1 MAELHDALK
10 VLSGVEWDEV
20 PKEGLD
26 TYMSNIFTSCELI
39 CNSVPQPPNGT
50 PFQESKPHFKKPNE
64 ARGWKE
70 TYASPARAHPPHH
83 EHEDLQKNWGK
94 PIKYSQKEN
103 PLNIGLY
110 KMAGKDRHG
119 AWFARRSV
127 HEGMGFAKFRTA
139 MMREFPESL
148 AVQGGPGEGNVRGIG
163 GDQRLEK
170 KEIEGVGTLEVFQ
183 LSAQFPGPTT
193 PREFITLLLTTD
205 HGMSEMS
212 AAETGG
218 GSHVPR
224 SFMIV
229 SKPTSHP
236 DAPERQG
243 YIRGHYESVELIREI
258 PISTAKSKSTSD
270 LLSSKAGGHAGRE
283 RAATVG
289 GEKPDVPHGEV
300 DEAELNPVEWIM
312 ITRSEP
318 GGGIPR
324 FMVERGTPGTMISDL
339 HKWLDWATNIDE
351 SKDPNDVQPRE
362 PTEGEKAAAVG
373 DEAPQPNGKPTE
385 KSIAAQTPKRAA
397 TVPAA
402 AQQQEGVISHLTQ
415 ALEAGIDAYAPAMVS
430 SYLHGG
436 EQTNASIA
444 ARQDDDSDSSS
455 ISSDDSFHSTEDL
468 RRLST
473 ARANPDP
480 SSAAASTD
488 SLSIASLPSP
498 ETLKAKNLN
507 QHDKEVL
514 KLAQK
519 RDKLDKKLAQKREQ
533 EEERLKKAKE
543 HDDGEKDK
551 ARERYDREVQKSEEK
566 HRKEMEKLER
576 KKEKEAKKAEQKRLK
591 REDRDQLSRVSRE
604 RDEFR
609 SQSELWRKEVEILHE
624 QVSDLQREN
633 TAMAVRLGKLGGP
646 DALRGVREEV
656 GKGHSRAG
664 STESL
669 RSNKGGLASD
679 SSKPL
684 SAAVEGDKA

>member
-10 VLSGVEWDEV
+10 VLSPTDWDDV
-20 PKEGLD
+20 HKDNLGSF
-26 TYMSNIFTSCELI
+26 MSNIFSQSELI
-39 CNSVPQPPNGT
+39 CNSVPPPPNGT
-50 PFQESKPHFKKPNE
+50 PFQDSKAHFSIPNE
-64 ARGWKE
+64 ARGWKDM
-70 TYASPARAHPPHH
+70 YASPARSHPPHQ

-94 PIKYSQKEN
+94 PMKYSQKDN
-103 PLNIGLY
+103 PLNIAIH

-127 HEGMGFAKFRTA
+127 HEGMGFSKFRTA

-163 GDQRLEK
+163 GDQKLET
-170 KEIEGVGTLEVFQ
+170 KEVEGVGTAEVYQ

-212 AAETGG
+212 AAETTGG
-218 GSHVPR
+218 QSHVPR

-243 YIRGHYESVELIREI
+243 YIRGHYESVELIREV
-258 PISTAKSKSTSD
+258 PISTAKSKD
-270 LLSSKAGGHAGRE
+270 LPQGK
-283 RAATVG
+283 
-289 GEKPDVPHGEV
+289 V

-351 SKDPNDVQPRE
+351 SKDPNDVQARA
-362 PTEGEKAAAVG
+362 PTEGEKAAALG
-373 DEAPQPNGKPTE
+373 DEAPVPNGKPTQ
-385 KSIAAQTPKRAA
+385 KSLAAETPRRAA
-397 TVPAA
+397 TEPVPP
-402 AQQQEGVISHLTQ
+402 QNQEGVMSHLTQ
-415 ALEAGIDAYAPAMVS
+415 ALGAGIDAYAPTMVS
-430 SYLHGG
+430 SYLHGS
-436 EQTNASIA
+436 EDPAQTTTL
-444 ARQDDDSDSSS
+444 DDDESDTSSV
-455 ISSDDSFHSTEDL
+455 SSDDSFRSAEEL
-468 RRLST
+468 RRPST

-480 SSAAASTD
+480 SSAAASSENL
-488 SLSIASLPSP
+488 SLASLPSP
-498 ETLKAKNLN
+498 ETIKAKNLN

-514 KLAQK
+514 KLAKQ
-519 RDKLDKKLAQKREQ
+519 RDKLDRKLAQKREQ

-543 HDDGEKDK
+543 QENGEQNK
-551 ARERYDREVQKSEEK
+551 AKERYDREVQKSEEK
-566 HRKEMEKLER
+566 HRKEMEKLEA
-576 KKEKEAKKAEQKRLK
+576 KKDKEAKKAEQKRRK
-591 REDRDQLSRVSRE
+591 REDRDTLSRVTRE

-609 SQSELWRKEVEILHE
+609 SQSELLRREVDLLHE

-633 TAMAVRLGKLGGP
+633 TAMASRLGKLGGQ

-656 GKGHSRAG
+656 GKHSRTG
-664 STESL
+664 SMESL
-669 RSNKGGLASD
+669 RSRKGSGGGGGLASD
-679 SSKPL
+679 SSKSLPV
-684 SAAVEGDKA
+684 AVEGEKA